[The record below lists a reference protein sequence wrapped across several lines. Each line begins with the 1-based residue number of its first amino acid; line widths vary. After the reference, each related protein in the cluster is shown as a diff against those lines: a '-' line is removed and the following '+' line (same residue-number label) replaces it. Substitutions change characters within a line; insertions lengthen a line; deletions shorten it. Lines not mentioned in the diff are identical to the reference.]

1 MNDRSTEQTLYR
13 LGLAAILVV
22 AAAAFFIKVF
32 EIPLGGPLLA
42 CPLYSLTGLFCPGCG
57 GTRALRLL
65 FEGRIL
71 ASVICHPFVLYG
83 VAVFSTF
90 MISHTLRILTR
101 GKIKGF
107 AYRHIYIKIAVALL
121 ILNVLVKNLAWL
133 IWHVDLI
140 QWASG
145 HF

>member
-57 GTRALRLL
+57 GTRAVYALL
-65 FEGRIL
+65 HLQLWRSFCYYPPVPYC
-71 ASVICHPFVLYG
+71 A
-83 VAVFSTF
+83 AVYLWF
-90 MISHTLRILTR
+90 MISHTIEKLSRYRLRIGMKWNSAWLW
-101 GKIKGF
+101 
-107 AYRHIYIKIAVALL
+107 IALVILA
-121 ILNVLVKNLAWL
+121 LNVLVKDGALL
-133 IWHVDLI
+133 LFRIDLLQMI
-140 QWASG
+140 P
-145 HF
+145 